1 MTRLAL
7 LLATLLALG
16 GEAPAFAFVD
26 GVMATAESPPPE
38 TVVLLHG
45 LWRGPRSMRRL
56 AAALEESG
64 FAVVNVAYDSTE
76 KTFDEIL
83 DEVRSALDS
92 ADVDEAPRLHFVTFS
107 LGGIVLRGL
116 LAADPP
122 DNLGRI
128 VMLAP
133 PNHGSEIVDALG
145 DARWFRAVLGPTA
158 TELGTSATSLPN
170 RLPVPAAE
178 LGVIAGTRSWNP
190 IGSLLIPG
198 DDDGAVSIESTKL
211 EGMDDHTLVP
221 RTHTFVMND
230 RRVAAAVVRFLRFG
244 RFAHPAT

>member
-1 MTRLAL
+1 MKRVALVLA
-7 LLATLLALG
+7 AL
-16 GEAPAFAFVD
+16 FALVAEGPRFSHADDAV
-26 GVMATAESPPPE
+26 AAAESPRE

-45 LWRGPRSMRRL
+45 LLRGPRSMRRL
-56 AAALEESG
+56 AANLEEAG
-64 FAVVNVAYDSTE
+64 FDVVNVAYDSRE
-76 KTFDEIL
+76 QTFDEIL

-92 ADVDEAPRLHFVTFS
+92 ADVDDAPRLHFVTFS

-116 LAADPP
+116 LADDAP

-133 PNHGSEIVDALG
+133 PNHVSEIVDALG
-145 DARWFRAVLGPTA
+145 DTFLFRAVFGQTA
-158 TELGTSATSLPN
+158 VALGTSAASLPN
-170 RLPVPAAE
+170 TLPVPTAE
-178 LGVIAGTRSWNP
+178 FGVIAGTRSWNP

-211 EGMDDHTLVP
+211 EGMVDHTVVP

-230 RRVAAAVVRFLRFG
+230 QRVAEAVVWFLRSG
-244 RFAHPAT
+244 RFVNPAT

>member
-1 MTRLAL
+1 MTRVALVLA
-7 LLATLLALG
+7 ALLALG
-16 GEAPAFAFVD
+16 AEAPRLAHAD
-26 GVMATAESPPPE
+26 DALTTAESPRE
-38 TVVLLHG
+38 TVVLVHG

-56 AAALEESG
+56 AARLEESG
-64 FAVVNVAYDSTE
+64 YDVVNVAYDSTE

-83 DEVRSALDS
+83 DEVRAALDS

-116 LAADPP
+116 LAGDVP

-145 DARWFRAVLGPTA
+145 DTFLFRVVFGPTA
-158 TELGTSATSLPN
+158 MALGTSAASLPN
-170 RLPVPAAE
+170 TLPVPAAE
-178 LGVIAGTRSWNP
+178 FGVIAGTRSWNP
-190 IGSLLIPG
+190 VGSMLIPG

-211 EGMDDHTLVP
+211 AGMVDHALVP

-230 RRVAAAVVRFLRFG
+230 GRVAAAVVRFLRSG
-244 RFAHPAT
+244 RFANPAT

>member
-1 MTRLAL
+1 MRRVALAL
-7 LLATLLALG
+7 AVLLALG
-16 GEAPAFAFVD
+16 VEAPAPTRAEDV
-26 GVMATAESPPPE
+26 VATTEAPRE

-45 LWRGPRSMRRL
+45 LLRGPRSMRRL
-56 AAALEESG
+56 AAKLEESG
-64 FAVVNVAYDSTE
+64 FDLVNVAYDSTE
-76 KTFDEIL
+76 QTFDEIL
-83 DEVRSALDS
+83 DEVRDALDA

-116 LAADPP
+116 LATDAP

-145 DARWFRAVLGPTA
+145 DARWFRAILGPTA
-158 TELGTSATSLPN
+158 TELGTTAASLPN
-170 RLPVPAAE
+170 TLPVPAAE
-178 LGVIAGTRSWNP
+178 FGVIAGTRSWNP

-198 DDDGAVSIESTKL
+198 DDDGTVSVESTKL
-211 EGMDDHTLVP
+211 AGMVDHALVP

-230 RRVAAAVVRFLRFG
+230 RRVAAAVVQFLRSG
-244 RFAHPAT
+244 RFADPAT